1 MDPRVQ
7 DLLEWCAQN
16 DRPLP
21 MSINE
26 ILAFED
32 AGCMVDL
39 ETGDVQLAT
48 IDAIFPGATVE
59 GLNGASKPAPGHGG
73 EG

>member
-7 DLLEWCAQN
+7 ELLEWVAQQ

-21 MSINE
+21 MPIAE

-39 ETGDVQLAT
+39 ETGQLQLAT
-48 IDAIFPGATVE
+48 IDAIFPGATI
-59 GLNGASKPAPGHGG
+59 NGATPATGQGG